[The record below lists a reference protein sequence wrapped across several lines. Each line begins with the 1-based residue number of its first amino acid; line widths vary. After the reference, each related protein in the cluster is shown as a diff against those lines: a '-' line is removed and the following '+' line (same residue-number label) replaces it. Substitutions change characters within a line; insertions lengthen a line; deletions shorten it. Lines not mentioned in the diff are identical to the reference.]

1 MSSERPLRIDVH
13 THTLP
18 SHFPNFSDKFGYAG
32 KHGNYFIRLD
42 HHKPTSARMLRA
54 SDGSLFREVPMKTW
68 DVKERLRECDEA
80 GVDVQVR
87 LACDAAL
94 FSHFAGREAP
104 F

>member
-1 MSSERPLRIDVH
+1 
-13 THTLP
+13 
-18 SHFPNFSDKFGYAG
+18 
-32 KHGNYFIRLD
+32 
-42 HHKPTSARMLRA
+42 MLRA